1 MITAIY
7 PHQHGVYDSH
17 MNLPIHSADDPD
29 NSGDT
34 ASFSGVSPLLSPA
47 PDNTLSEATEPDE
60 LPEPSLPPYEGVSLN
75 NVLVITN
82 AALAE
87 QARIALMAA
96 DVLGFDTESRP
107 TFIRG
112 QHSSGPHLIQLATDT
127 QAFLFPVL
135 DSLYLEPAKQALEA
149 SHILKVG
156 FGLGDDQSRLR
167 ARLGISPQN
176 VLDLS
181 RAMRKKKGSD
191 MGAKSAVALFF
202 GMKLQKSKKISTS
215 NWSLAPLTERQI
227 KYAADDAQVALLTYR
242 HWLAQQP

>member
-1 MITAIY
+1 
-7 PHQHGVYDSH
+7 
-17 MNLPIHSADDPD
+17 MNLPTHSADDPN
-29 NSGDT
+29 NSGDA
-34 ASFSGVSPLLSPA
+34 ASFTSGSPESPSA
-47 PDNTLSEATEPDE
+47 TDNTLSEATESDD
-60 LPEPSLPPYEGVSLN
+60 LPEPMLPPYEGVSLK
-75 NVLVITN
+75 NVFVITTV
-82 AALAE
+82 ALAE

-107 TFIRG
+107 TFVKG

-167 ARLGISPQN
+167 SRLGIAPQN

-202 GMKLQKSKKISTS
+202 GTKLQKSKKISTS

-242 HWLAQQP
+242 HWLALQS

>member
-1 MITAIY
+1 
-7 PHQHGVYDSH
+7 
-17 MNLPIHSADDPD
+17 MNLPVNSSDDPN
-29 NSGDT
+29 NSGDA
-34 ASFSGVSPLLSPA
+34 ASSSSSSHVLSPA
-47 PDNTLSEATEPDE
+47 PDNSLSEATEPEE
-60 LPEPSLPPYEGVSLN
+60 LLEPMLPPYVGVSLN
-75 NVLVITN
+75 DVFVITS

-107 TFIRG
+107 TFVKG

-167 ARLGISPQN
+167 SRLGIAPQN
-176 VLDLS
+176 VLDL
-181 RAMRKKKGSD
+181 
-191 MGAKSAVALFF
+191 
-202 GMKLQKSKKISTS
+202 
-215 NWSLAPLTERQI
+215 
-227 KYAADDAQVALLTYR
+227 
-242 HWLAQQP
+242 